1 MLAPVVFIGIL
12 FAVHYVQDVL
22 PDTLL
27 AAQTVKQE
35 ESQGAIIIEEGQS
48 KMINGISVSFDFFPI
63 MGELEFTVDGEKR
76 TVFSRKTLV
85 VGEKTYEVHAWG
97 IGNDAWAAFTEVQ
110 PEMDVTTNYT
120 DSFDP
125 LAHIP
130 SGATLVQLYPV
141 DLYGD
146 GGRLEYVVHSHDDAV
161 ISAAGKL
168 VSKDYLDIFAWYDT
182 TNAWTLAHKD
192 EINTDMN
199 EYSVTIAR
207 FTTSPRDYV
216 LVEKLSLP
224 HRYQTGYYVFGET
237 KPGYIDELLIPKG
250 YLHAKEYLEEGE
262 TQLYFRGVQA
272 TPEALVEYYDVACEA
287 KEYTE
292 PRFGDEAGDTLGP
305 CRRLEISQMLIIDM
319 EQTSGRYNSLT
330 SVTRNEI
337 VE

>member
-27 AAQTVKQE
+27 AAQTIKEV
-35 ESQGAIIIEEGQS
+35 ESQGAIVIQEGQS
-48 KMINGISVSFDFFPI
+48 KMINGVSVSFDFFPI
-63 MGELEFTVDGEKR
+63 MGELEFTVDGENK
-76 TVFSRKTLV
+76 TVVDRKTVV

-97 IGNDAWAAFTEVQ
+97 IENDAWAAFTEVQ
-110 PEMDVTTNYT
+110 PEMDVTTTNT

-125 LAHIP
+125 LAYIP

-146 GGRLEYVVHSHDDAV
+146 GGRLEYVVHSHDDDV
-161 ISAAGKL
+161 VSAAGKL
-168 VSKDYLDIFAWYDT
+168 VPKDYLDIFAWYDT
-182 TNAWTLAHKD
+182 TNTWTLAHKD

-199 EYSVTIAR
+199 EYSVTITR

-224 HRYQTGYYVFGET
+224 HGYQTGYYVFGET
-237 KPGYIDELLIPKG
+237 KPGYIDELVIPKG
-250 YLHAKEYLEEGE
+250 YLHEEEYLEEGE
-262 TQLYFRGVQA
+262 TQLYFRGVRA
-272 TPEALVEYYDVACEA
+272 TPEALVEYYDIACEA

-292 PRFGDEAGDTLGP
+292 PRFGDKAGDNLGP
-305 CRRLEISQMLIIDM
+305 CRRLEISQTLIVDTDQTT
-319 EQTSGRYNSLT
+319 EQNNSLA